1 MSWEMTLKQ
10 QLQFIVELTNM
21 DYENN
26 ENHLNEKEEKNEKRN

>member
-1 MSWEMTLKQ
+1 MTLKQ

-26 ENHLNEKEEKNEKRN
+26 ENHLNEKEEKNEERN